1 MLTFIRLTAR
11 LSQTKDMRVDIL
23 ERDGHYRKES
33 GVTVE
38 RKVIDLLEVQVTVGN
53 RGIESTQ
60 KEYSRV

>member
-1 MLTFIRLTAR
+1 
-11 LSQTKDMRVDIL
+11 MRVDIL